1 MYNSRSSQ
9 EEPVSSKFPFNS
21 PNASDRQENHAVLKA
36 FTMQCAS
43 LVGNLRRKIKAGFFH
58 RSQHI
63 KWFARTI
70 EDIFGCLLRK
80 LRVHSCDRL
89 PQSSVIKASWFSVQI
104 ETEAIRMNQHAEST
118 CSLRKKLTQHI

>member
-36 FTMQCAS
+36 FTMQYAS

-63 KWFARTI
+63 KWIARTI

-89 PQSSVIKASWFSVQI
+89 PPVECHKSVMVFSSNRDRS
-104 ETEAIRMNQHAEST
+104 NQNEST
-118 CSLRKKLTQHI
+118 CSLPKQ